1 MDLRSWL
8 SALGGS
14 PAGAAAYG
22 MAAPPVPAQQPTGLA
37 VPPMARGTKLS
48 AEMDYDGT
56 HPRQQEQAARDHFRS
71 YGPQTLADAF
81 IPGYGAGGDAKAASE
96 AFGEGRY
103 GAAAGNALMAAMD
116 FVPVLGALPAAAKGI
131 RAARKY
137 PTAPRSEWWGDANY
151 EATGGRIVEM
161 TPDEFLGKARP
172 MEVDEIARENIDD
185 LKAHMESGKTLDP
198 LAIWKNGKE
207 DGRHRAHAAKEL
219 GIERVPVLMWD
230 APAKG
235 IRAYHGSPHDFNRFD
250 MSKIGT
256 GEGAQAYGHGLYFA
270 ESEGVA
276 KSYRDDLG
284 DWTDYIDGGPYDG
297 RSPAHRAA
305 MTLAQYGGD
314 SKRAIGDLS
323 RQIEQ
328 SKLIKS
334 SSAAA
339 LADEQ
344 REMVKLIRDGG
355 LPAFS
360 TQSHGRMYEVNIDA
374 DPADFLDWD
383 APLSAQGAGKMLD
396 GIYPMGLPGGDV
408 YQMMMHDARTS
419 AIARGDNANTTMP
432 RSQAKAAEDLRSL
445 GIPGIRYLDAGSR
458 GAGDGSRNYVVFD
471 DRLITILRKYG
482 IGGLIAGG
490 GAYALTDAEYAQAG
504 ELLAQDGMNTGA
516 R

>member
-71 YGPQTLADAF
+71 YGPQALADAF

-103 GAAAGNALMAAMD
+103 GAAALNALMAAMD

-131 RAARKY
+131 RA
-137 PTAPRSEWWGDANY
+137 
-151 EATGGRIVEM
+151 
-161 TPDEFLGKARP
+161 F
-172 MEVDEIARENIDD
+172 
-185 LKAHMESGKTLDP
+185 
-198 LAIWKNGKE
+198 
-207 DGRHRAHAAKEL
+207 
-219 GIERVPVLMWD
+219 
-230 APAKG
+230 
-235 IRAYHGSPHDFNRFD
+235 HGSPHDFDRFD

-314 SKRAIGDLS
+314 SKRAI
-323 RQIEQ
+323 R
-328 SKLIKS
+328 
-334 SSAAA
+334 
-339 LADEQ
+339 
-344 REMVKLIRDGG
+344 RP
-355 LPAFS
+355 LPA
-360 TQSHGRMYEVNIDA
+360 N
-374 DPADFLDWD
+374 
-383 APLSAQGAGKMLD
+383 SA
-396 GIYPMGLPGGDV
+396 
-408 YQMMMHDARTS
+408 T
-419 AIARGDNANTTMP
+419 
-432 RSQAKAAEDLRSL
+432 E
-445 GIPGIRYLDAGSR
+445 
-458 GAGDGSRNYVVFD
+458 RN
-471 DRLITILRKYG
+471 G
-482 IGGLIAGG
+482 
-490 GAYALTDAEYAQAG
+490 
-504 ELLAQDGMNTGA
+504 
-516 R
+516 